1 MNSNKSRFCRG
12 NGNSRSCY
20 GCRHNNKGTN
30 SCKINMEIECAIDG
44 NYKFWEA
51 NIKTCKKCVWSTDVG
66 GKLFCL
72 FTNGTCMYNDPVFRN
87 ANKKRQKG

>member
-1 MNSNKSRFCRG
+1 MNSNKSRSCRG

-72 FTNGTCMYNDPVFRN
+72 FAEGTCMYKDPVFRN
-87 ANKKRQKG
+87 SNK

>member
-1 MNSNKSRFCRG
+1 MNSNKSRSCRG

-20 GCRHNNKGTN
+20 GCRHNNGTN
-30 SCKINMEIECAIDG
+30 NCKINLEIECTIDG

-51 NIKTCKKCVWSTDVG
+51 NIRTCKKCVWSTDVG

-87 ANKKRQKG
+87 TNKKR

>member
-1 MNSNKSRFCRG
+1 MNSNKSRSCRG

-20 GCRHNNKGTN
+20 GCRHNKGNNNCNIN
-30 SCKINMEIECAIDG
+30 SEIECKVDG
-44 NYKFWEA
+44 NYKLWEP

-72 FTNGTCMYNDPVFRN
+72 FAEGSCMYNDPVFRSVH
-87 ANKKRQKG
+87 K